1 MLSKVKKMTLEQ
13 NENINKDIDSIKKN
27 QIEMSELK
35 NTITQ
40 LKNSLQGF
48 KNRLDEAEERISE
61 LKDMPLE
68 VIQSEEHKEKR
79 MKKSEESL
87 RDYGTHPQTQVD
99 TLWES

>member
-1 MLSKVKKMTLEQ
+1 ML
-13 NENINKDIDSIKKN
+13 
-27 QIEMSELK
+27 ELK

-48 KNRLDEAEERISE
+48 KNRLDEAAERISE

-79 MKKSEESL
+79 MKRSEESL
-87 RDYGTHPQTQVD
+87 RDYGHTPDPAD